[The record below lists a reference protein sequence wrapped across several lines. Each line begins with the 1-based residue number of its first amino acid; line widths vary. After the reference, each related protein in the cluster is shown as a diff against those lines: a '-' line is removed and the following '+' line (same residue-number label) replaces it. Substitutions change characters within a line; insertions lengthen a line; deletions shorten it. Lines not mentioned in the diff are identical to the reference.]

1 MLKVENQKKKTS
13 LLSSNSQ
20 QESSRVYCISPN
32 VRLFDENNNLLSA
45 VLVQSIDNV
54 SWSADLI
61 LSSFYIFLI

>member
-20 QESSRVYCISPN
+20 QESSQVYCISPN
-32 VRLFDENNNLLSA
+32 ARLFDENNYLLSA